1 MEWHDIFPAN
11 MHVKLHHLCKK
22 WCSVSPSGNTV
33 RQHQCGKQTREGWS
47 NCARYSAKHLRNSA
61 SFTAKLQV

>member
-1 MEWHDIFPAN
+1 

-22 WCSVSPSGNTV
+22 WFSITPFGNTV

-47 NCARYSAKHLRNSA
+47 DCARYPAKHLRIPA
-61 SFTAKLQV
+61 SFTTKWQI